1 MQNISSLATMAAPVG
16 KGLRLFL
23 AVYFFFSFIYCIRF
37 YGAQMYFFLLEAK
50 ITDLS
55 SKMKHSKGL

>member
-23 AVYFFFSFIYCIRF
+23 AVFFSFIYCIRF